1 MSAEDRLRELNLAL
15 PPAPKPMGVYKP
27 IVVCDRLAFVSG
39 HGPLRAD
46 RTLITGRIGADL
58 SLEDGYAAAHQT
70 GLAILATVRQHFGS
84 LDPVQ
89 RVIKTLGMESRT
101 PVLKTY
107 PLHEG
112 SELSFG
118 AICGG
123 EVTVLIEPFPAADG
137 LYLVGAGH
145 CARAVAEL
153 ARGCGWR
160 VTVLDDRADL
170 LSGFPADASVADRS
184 PAEFIAQHPWKAEEA
199 LVIVSRN
206 FHIDRDALRSALSR
220 ERIAYIGMIGSRK
233 KVRHVF
239 DELRAERIAEDKLAL
254 VYAPIGLDVGAD
266 SPAEIAVA
274 VMFEPSRGC
283 YPTSSPPRCSRH
295 PSHQDFP
302 RSTHCSPRSIRRCP
316 T

>member
-1 MSAEDRLRELNLAL
+1 MLVRTDGQTIGTIGGGKFEAL
-15 PPAPKPMGVYKP
+15 
-27 IVVCDRLAFVSG
+27 VVEACA
-39 HGPLRAD
+39 RA
-46 RTLITGRIGADL
+46 
-58 SLEDGYAAAHQT
+58 
-70 GLAILATVRQHFGS
+70 
-84 LDPVQ
+84 
-89 RVIKTLGMESRT
+89 MESRT

-153 ARGCGWR
+153 ARACGWR

-170 LSGFPADASVADRS
+170 LSDFPADASVADRS

-239 DELRAERIAEDKLAL
+239 RRLACRTNRGGEAGVSL
-254 VYAPIGLDVGAD
+254 CPHRFGCRRGFSRGNCGRGHGGSDAGAPASGGWTSAGRRKD
-266 SPAEIAVA
+266 AVA
-274 VMFEPSRGC
+274 PGGVSALASGHDEPRWLRSVRDSGLVSRC
-283 YPTSSPPRCSRH
+283 LRRAHRPAWENRKCFSPGAGARFSARPGRLDGTASDADHSGSR
-295 PSHQDFP
+295 
-302 RSTHCSPRSIRRCP
+302 RN
-316 T
+316 

>member
-1 MSAEDRLRELNLAL
+1 MTDTVLEALLHARRAGIPSALVTVAATSGSVPREPGAKMLVRTDGQTIGTIGGGKFEAL
-15 PPAPKPMGVYKP
+15 
-27 IVVCDRLAFVSG
+27 VVEACA
-39 HGPLRAD
+39 RA
-46 RTLITGRIGADL
+46 
-58 SLEDGYAAAHQT
+58 
-70 GLAILATVRQHFGS
+70 
-84 LDPVQ
+84 
-89 RVIKTLGMESRT
+89 MESRT

-153 ARGCGWR
+153 ARACGWR

-170 LSGFPADASVADRS
+170 LSDFPAHASVADRS
-184 PAEFIAQHPWKAEEA
+184 PAEFIAQHPWKAGEA

-233 KVRHVF
+233 KVRPVF
-239 DELRAERIAEDKLAL
+239 DELRAERIGEDKLAS

-274 VMFEPSRGC
+274 VMAEVMQVL
-283 YPTSSPPRCSRH
+283 RH
-295 PSHQDFP
+295 RAGGHLRAGAKTPLRQVA
-302 RSTHCSPRSIRRCP
+302 
-316 T
+316 

>member
-1 MSAEDRLRELNLAL
+1 MTDTVLEALLHARRSGIPSALVTVAATSGSVPREPGAKMLVRTDGQVIGTIGGGKFEAL
-15 PPAPKPMGVYKP
+15 
-27 IVVCDRLAFVSG
+27 VVEACA
-39 HGPLRAD
+39 RA
-46 RTLITGRIGADL
+46 
-58 SLEDGYAAAHQT
+58 
-70 GLAILATVRQHFGS
+70 
-84 LDPVQ
+84 
-89 RVIKTLGMESRT
+89 MESRT

-153 ARGCGWR
+153 ARACGWR

-274 VMFEPSRGC
+274 VMAEVMQVL
-283 YPTSSPPRCSRH
+283 RH
-295 PSHQDFP
+295 RAGGHLRASEKTPLRQVA
-302 RSTHCSPRSIRRCP
+302 
-316 T
+316 